1 MKRVSTVQGI
11 LGGLTCLGIG
21 PAGLAMPAPAH
32 AGDLHL
38 SIGLGIPLPVEVVP
52 SPVVVAPARLIVRP
66 APIITYPPPMVISEP
81 ILVLS
86 PHPGGLAKKYYAG
99 YSPVPAYKFY
109 KRGRHAHHDE

>member
-1 MKRVSTVQGI
+1 MKRVSTVLWT

-21 PAGLAMPAPAH
+21 LAGLAMPAPAH

-38 SIGLGIPLPVEVVP
+38 SIGLGIPLPVEVVA
-52 SPVVVAPARLIVRP
+52 SPFVVAPARIIVRP
-66 APIITYPPPMVISEP
+66 APIITYPPPVVIAEP
-81 ILVLS
+81 TLVYP
-86 PHPGGLAKKYYAG
+86 PHARGLAKKYYAG